1 MDKIFRRTKFFV
13 WQKWRNF
20 PMVTKIL
27 SNEKFCPTKILSNI
41 VLSDKVLCLS
51 TKKVAKGLFEI
62 LKIKVHI
69 LIENL
74 LTPAKDIFLQFTIAD
89 IKPYTA
95 TEPAPCV
102 SKTKA
107 KLRSTQTPFH
117 SNSLHSFQ
125 CSSFTPPGNV
135 RKR

>member
-1 MDKIFRRTKFFV
+1 
-13 WQKWRNF
+13 
-20 PMVTKIL
+20 MVTKIL

-117 SNSLHSFQ
+117 SFQ